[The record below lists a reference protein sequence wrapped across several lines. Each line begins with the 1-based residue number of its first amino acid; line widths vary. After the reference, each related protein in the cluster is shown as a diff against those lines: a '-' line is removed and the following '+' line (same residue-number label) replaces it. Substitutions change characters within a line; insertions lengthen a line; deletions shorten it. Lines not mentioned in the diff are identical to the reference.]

1 MSFKQL
7 RIGLVGPLPPES
19 GGMANQ
25 TLQLAKL
32 LRGEGATVE
41 MIQVNAPYSPAWA
54 GKLRGIRALFR
65 LVPYIAHLFRSARKV
80 DVYHVMANSGW
91 SWHLYA
97 APAIWVARI
106 TGKPIVINYRGGEAD
121 TFFKKSLF
129 WIKPSLARADSVIV
143 PSGFLQAVFLKYG
156 FATSI
161 VSNIINLSRF
171 SPDASASRRNGT
183 EAPCVLVAR
192 NLEPIYDNATAL
204 RAIAIVRRTF
214 PSVRLVIAG
223 SGPERQMLERIAA
236 ELGLTDAVVFTGKV
250 DNADM
255 AALYRQ
261 ADVMINPSL
270 VDNMPNSVLEALAS
284 GVPVVSTNVG
294 GVPYIVD
301 HDRTAL
307 LVPAQDPEAMAAA
320 VLALLSDPA
329 KAQRM
334 REAGVEAVQRYTWA
348 RVQGSLLE
356 AYEKVLTKKNQGALK
371 QT

>member
-25 TLQLAKL
+25 TFQLAGL
-32 LRGEGATVE
+32 LRGEGAVVE
-41 MIQVNAPYSPAWA
+41 MIQVNAPYSPSWA
-54 GKLRGIRALFR
+54 GNLRGIRALFR
-65 LVPYIAHLFRSARKV
+65 LVPYIAHLFRSSRKV

-106 TGKPIVINYRGGEAD
+106 TGKPVVVNYRGGEAD
-121 TFFKKSLF
+121 TFLQKSMF
-129 WIKPSLARADSVIV
+129 WVRPSLARADSVIV

-161 VSNIINLSRF
+161 VPNIINLSRF
-171 SPDASASRRNGT
+171 SPDTSTSSGDT
-183 EAPCVLVAR
+183 EAGPCILVAR

-204 RAIAIVRRTF
+204 RAISMVKRTF
-214 PSVRLVIAG
+214 PSVQLLIGG
-223 SGPERQMLERIAA
+223 SGPERQALEKLTE
-236 ELGLTDAVVFTGKV
+236 ELGITDSVVFTGKV
-250 DNADM
+250 DNVNM

-307 LVPAQDPEAMAAA
+307 LVPPQDPEAMAAA

-334 REAGVEAVQRYTWA
+334 REAGIEAVQRFTWA
-348 RVQGSLLE
+348 RVQGRLLE
-356 AYEKVLTKKNQGALK
+356 AYEKVLIKKNQGALE

>member
-1 MSFKQL
+1 MNFKQL
-7 RIGLVGPLPPES
+7 RIGLVGPLPPPS

-25 TLQLAKL
+25 TLQLAAL
-32 LRGEGATVE
+32 LRGEGAVVE
-41 MIQVNAPYSPAWA
+41 MIQINAPYSPAWA
-54 GKLRGIRALFR
+54 GNLRGLRALFR
-65 LVPYIAHLFRSARKV
+65 LVPYVAHLFRSASKV

-106 TGKPIVINYRGGEAD
+106 TGKPVVVNYRGGEAD
-121 TFFKKSLF
+121 TFLKKSLF
-129 WIKPSLARADSVIV
+129 WIRPSMVRADSVIV

-161 VSNIINLSRF
+161 VPNIINLSRF
-171 SPDASASRRNGT
+171 FAHASTSRSDET
-183 EAPCVLVAR
+183 KAPSVLVAR

-204 RAIAIVRRTF
+204 RAIGIVKRTF

-223 SGPERQMLERIAA
+223 SGPERQALEKLAE

-261 ADVMINPSL
+261 ANVMLNPSL

-284 GVPVVSTNVG
+284 GVAVVSTNVG

-307 LVPAQDPEAMAAA
+307 LVPPKDPEAMAAA

-329 KAQRM
+329 KAQRI
-334 REAGVEAVQRYTWA
+334 REAGIESVQRYTWA
-348 RVQGSLLE
+348 RVQGTLLE
-356 AYEKVLTKKNQGALK
+356 AYEKVLIKKNQGALE